1 MKNKTNMKEPMMLSQ
16 LNLRFHKKL
25 IEALKVRA
33 GRENTSVNAL
43 AERFLD
49 DGLKT
54 VAPGDGYFQ
63 LVADPEATVRQLY
76 RHIILGQTLGTSAL
90 SRDELHFVLV
100 HAREAF
106 LRRHNRL
113 ATLPALDTLLDI
125 TGDLLAWQVE
135 HDRPVDGHYLKG
147 IFRLAGKNWTEEFDA
162 FRAELRPVVD
172 QMYAE
177 HILRPL
183 QSDCFNLADI
193 PDSALAGIFTLP
205 RLKAVFPLMLR
216 GLDWSGERARDL
228 AQELRPVILAVTET
242 IEAGTLRLE
251 IRVDGQ
257 HPGERPG
264 AWYTTPRLHLLI
276 TGQDFV
282 VPYGWETFSELLGLF
297 TLYTRYPETL
307 AHGHQGERVMFSPPG
322 HVTKEGFFGIDG
334 LRIFLPA
341 EAFESLGSELTTKCA
356 EGTLAEALTGMRCL
370 YGDL

>member
-1 MKNKTNMKEPMMLSQ
+1 MLSQ

-63 LVADPEATVRQLY
+63 LIADPEATVRQLY
-76 RHIILGQTLGTSAL
+76 RHIILGQSFGTATV
-90 SRDELHFVLV
+90 SRDELRFILV

-106 LRRHNRL
+106 LRGQGRL
-113 ATLPALDTLLDI
+113 ATLPALRTLMDI
-125 TGDLLAWQVE
+125 TRDLLAWYVAS
-135 HDRPVDGHYLKG
+135 DRPLDDHYLTG
-147 IFRLAGKNWTEEFDA
+147 IFRLAGENWTEEFDA
-162 FRAELRPVVD
+162 FLANLRPVVD

-177 HILRPL
+177 HLLRPL
-183 QSDCFNLADI
+183 ESDCFGLADV
-193 PDSALAGIFTLP
+193 PDAVLAEIFTLP
-205 RLKAVFPLMLR
+205 RLKTIFPLVLR
-216 GLDWSGERARDL
+216 GVDWTEGKATAL
-228 AQELRPVILAVTET
+228 AQDLRPVIPAMTET
-242 IEAGTLRLE
+242 IEAGTLRLQ
-251 IRVDGQ
+251 IRTDGQ
-257 HPGERPG
+257 QPGERPG

-282 VPYGWETFSELLGLF
+282 VPYGWEVFSELLGLF
-297 TLYTRYPETL
+297 TLYARHPEAL

-322 HVTKEGFFGIDG
+322 HVSKEGFFGIDG
-334 LRIFLPA
+334 LRIFMPP
-341 EAFESLGSELTTKCA
+341 EAFATLARELTAKCD
-356 EGTLAEALTGMRCL
+356 ESSLAEALTGLRCM

>member
-1 MKNKTNMKEPMMLSQ
+1 MLSQ

-25 IEALKVRA
+25 IEALKARA

-49 DGLKT
+49 NGLKT

-63 LVADPEATVRQLY
+63 LVADPDATVRQLY
-76 RHIILGQTLGTSAL
+76 RHIILGQTFGTAPV
-90 SRDELHFVLV
+90 SRDELRFILAY
-100 HAREAF
+100 AREAF
-106 LRRHNRL
+106 MHGRNRM
-113 ATLPALDTLLDI
+113 ATLPALGTLLDI
-125 TGDLLAWQVE
+125 TRDLLAWQVE

-147 IFRLAGKNWTEEFDA
+147 IFRLAGENWTQEFDA

-177 HILRPL
+177 HLLRPL
-183 QSDCFNLADI
+183 ESDCFTLTEVPDAVLAE
-193 PDSALAGIFTLP
+193 IFTLP
-205 RLKAVFPLMLR
+205 RLKAIFPLMLR
-216 GLDWSGERARDL
+216 GLDWSEPKATAL
-228 AQELRPVILAVTET
+228 AQDLRPVIPAVTQT

-251 IRVDGQ
+251 IRIDGL
-257 HPGERPG
+257 HPGARPG
-264 AWYTTPRLHLLI
+264 AWYETPRLHLLI

-282 VPYGWETFSELLGLF
+282 VPYGWEVFSELLGLF
-297 TLYTRYPETL
+297 SLYASNPEAL

-322 HVTKEGFFGIDG
+322 HVSKEGFFGIDG

-341 EAFESLGSELTTKCA
+341 EDFKALVRELTRHCA
-356 EGTLAEALTGMRCL
+356 EGTLAEALTGLRCL

>member
-1 MKNKTNMKEPMMLSQ
+1 MLSQ

-63 LVADPEATVRQLY
+63 LIADPEITVQRLY
-76 RHIILGQTLGTSAL
+76 RHIILGQTFGTSPL
-90 SRDELHFVLV
+90 SRDELHFILV

-106 LRRHNRL
+106 LRGQGRL
-113 ATLPALDTLLDI
+113 ATLPALGTLLDI
-125 TGDLLAWQVE
+125 TRDLLAWQVE
-135 HDRPVDGHYLKG
+135 YDRPVDGHYLKG
-147 IFRLAGKNWTEEFDA
+147 IFRLTGDNWAEEFDA
-162 FRAELRPVVD
+162 FLAELRPVVD

-177 HILRPL
+177 HLLRPL
-183 QSDCFNLADI
+183 ESDCFTLADV
-193 PDSALAGIFTLP
+193 PDAALAEMFTLP
-205 RLKAVFPLMLR
+205 RLKSIFPLVLR
-216 GLDWSGERARDL
+216 GLDWTDEKAAAL
-228 AQELRPVILAVTET
+228 AQALRPVIPAVTEI

-257 HPGERPG
+257 HPDQRPG
-264 AWYTTPRLHLLI
+264 AWYDTPRLHLLI
-276 TGQDFV
+276 TGQEFV
-282 VPYGWETFSELLGLF
+282 VPYGWEVFSELLGLF
-297 TLYTRYPETL
+297 SLYARHPEAL
-307 AHGHQGERVMFSPPG
+307 AHGHQGGRVMFSPPG

-341 EAFESLGSELTTKCA
+341 EAFEALVRELTIKCA
-356 EGTLAEALTGMRCL
+356 EGTLAETLTGLRCL

>member
-1 MKNKTNMKEPMMLSQ
+1 MLSQ

-25 IEALKVRA
+25 IEALKTRA

-63 LVADPEATVRQLY
+63 LIADPEATVRQLY
-76 RHIILGQTLGTSAL
+76 RHIILGQTFGTSAL
-90 SRDELHFVLV
+90 SRDELRFVLV
-100 HAREAF
+100 HVREAF
-106 LRRHNRL
+106 LRGHNRL

-125 TGDLLAWQVE
+125 TGNLLAWQVE

-147 IFRLAGKNWTEEFDA
+147 IFRLAGKNWTEEFEA
-162 FRAELRPVVD
+162 FRAALRPVVD

-177 HILRPL
+177 HLLRPL
-183 QSDCFNLADI
+183 ESDCFGLAEV
-193 PDSALAGIFTLP
+193 PDAVLAEIFTLP

-216 GLDWSGERARDL
+216 GLDWNTEQARTL
-228 AQELRPVILAVTET
+228 AQELRPVISAVTET

-264 AWYTTPRLHLLI
+264 GLVHHTPSAPADHR
-276 TGQDFV
+276 
-282 VPYGWETFSELLGLF
+282 P
-297 TLYTRYPETL
+297 
-307 AHGHQGERVMFSPPG
+307 
-322 HVTKEGFFGIDG
+322 G
-334 LRIFLPA
+334 LRGAVRLGSVIRTAGPVHAVCPASGSPDARSPGGASDVLPA
-341 EAFESLGSELTTKCA
+341 RKRHAGGLLRDRRPADFYAGGGL
-356 EGTLAEALTGMRCL
+356 
-370 YGDL
+370 

>member
-1 MKNKTNMKEPMMLSQ
+1 MLSQ

-63 LVADPEATVRQLY
+63 LVADPQGTVRQLY
-76 RHIILGQTLGTSAL
+76 RHIILGQTFGTAPV
-90 SRDELHFVLV
+90 SRDELRFILV

-106 LRRHNRL
+106 LRGHNRL
-113 ATLPALDTLLDI
+113 ATLPALGTLLDI
-125 TGDLLAWQVE
+125 TRDLLAWQVE
-135 HDRPVDGHYLKG
+135 HDHPVDGHYLRG
-147 IFRLAGKNWTEEFDA
+147 IFRLAGENWTEEFDA

-177 HILRPL
+177 HLLRPL
-183 QSDCFNLADI
+183 ESDCFDLAQV
-193 PDSALAGIFTLP
+193 PDAVLAEIFALP
-205 RLKAVFPLMLR
+205 RLKAVFPMVLR
-216 GLDWSGERARDL
+216 GLDWTEQKANAL
-228 AQELRPVILAVTET
+228 AQELRPAIPAVTEA
-242 IEAGTLRLE
+242 IEAGTLRLD
-251 IRVDGQ
+251 IRIDGQ
-257 HPGERPG
+257 QSGARPG
-264 AWYTTPRLHLLI
+264 AWYDTPRLHLLI

-282 VPYGWETFSELLGLF
+282 VPYGWEAFSELLGLF
-297 TLYTRYPETL
+297 TLYARHPEAL
-307 AHGHQGERVMFSPPG
+307 VHGHQGEHVMFSPPG

-334 LRIFLPA
+334 LRIFMPA
-341 EAFESLGSELTTKCA
+341 EGFETLVRVLATRCT
-356 EGTLAEALTGMRCL
+356 EGALAEALTGLRCL

>member
-1 MKNKTNMKEPMMLSQ
+1 MLSQ

-25 IEALKVRA
+25 IGALKARA
-33 GRENTSVNAL
+33 GAENVSVNAL

-54 VAPGDGYFQ
+54 ATTGDGYFQ
-63 LVADPEATVRQLY
+63 LVADPEDTVRQLY
-76 RHIILGQTLGTSAL
+76 RHIILGQTFGTAPV
-90 SRDELHFVLV
+90 SRDELRFILV

-106 LRRHNRL
+106 MQGRNRL
-113 ATLPALDTLLDI
+113 ATLPALHILLDI
-125 TGDLLAWQVE
+125 TRDLLAWQVE

-147 IFRLAGKNWTEEFDA
+147 IFRLAGENWTEEFDA

-177 HILRPL
+177 HLLRPL
-183 QSDCFNLADI
+183 ESDCFNFADI

-205 RLKAVFPLMLR
+205 RLKGIFPLVLR
-216 GLDWSGERARDL
+216 GLDWTEEKATAM
-228 AQELRPVILAVTET
+228 AQDLRPAIPAVTET
-242 IEAGTLRLE
+242 IEAGTLRLQ
-251 IRVDGQ
+251 IRTDGHQ
-257 HPGERPG
+257 PGERPG

-282 VPYGWETFSELLGLF
+282 VPYGWEAFSELLGLF
-297 TLYTRYPETL
+297 TLYARHPEAL

-334 LRIFLPA
+334 LRIFMPA
-341 EAFESLGSELTTKCA
+341 DDFETLVQELVTRCSDDV
-356 EGTLAEALTGMRCL
+356 LADGLNGLRGL

>member
-1 MKNKTNMKEPMMLSQ
+1 MLSQ

-63 LVADPEATVRQLY
+63 LIADPEATVRHLY
-76 RHIILGQTLGTSAL
+76 RHIILGQTFGTSAL
-90 SRDELHFVLV
+90 SRDELRFMLV
-100 HAREAF
+100 HTREAF
-106 LRRHNRL
+106 LRGHNRL
-113 ATLPALDTLLDI
+113 ATLPALGTLLDI
-125 TGDLLAWQVE
+125 TRDLLAWQVE

-147 IFRLAGKNWTEEFDA
+147 IFRLTGENWTEEFDT
-162 FRAELRPVVD
+162 FRAELRPVID

-177 HILRPL
+177 HLLRPL
-183 QSDCFNLADI
+183 ESDCFELTEVPDVVLAE
-193 PDSALAGIFTLP
+193 IFTLP
-205 RLKAVFPLMLR
+205 RLKVVFPLMLR
-216 GLDWSGERARDL
+216 GLDWSGEKAREL
-228 AQELRPVILAVTET
+228 AQELRPVIPAVTET
-242 IEAGTLRLE
+242 IEVSPLHLE

-257 HPGERPG
+257 PPGERPG
-264 AWYTTPRLHLLI
+264 AWYTTPCLHLLI

-282 VPYGWETFSELLGLF
+282 VPYGWEVFSELLGLF
-297 TLYTRYPETL
+297 SLYARHPEAL
-307 AHGHQGERVMFSPPG
+307 AHGHLGERAMFSPPG

-341 EAFESLGSELTTKCA
+341 EAFETLVRELTTRCD
-356 EGTLAEALTGMRCL
+356 ENLLAEALAGLRGL
-370 YGDL
+370 YGDV